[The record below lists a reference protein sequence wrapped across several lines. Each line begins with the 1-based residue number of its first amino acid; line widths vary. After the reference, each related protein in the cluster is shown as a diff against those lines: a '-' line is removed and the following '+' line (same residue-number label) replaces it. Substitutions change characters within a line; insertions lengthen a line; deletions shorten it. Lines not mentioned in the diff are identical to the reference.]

1 VKKNNN
7 KIITPF
13 VIFSLVGGI
22 GDQIFILAF
31 ARTIMKKLKCKLV
44 LDISYYDNKVN
55 YNNFKSLINFLP
67 FNKNIFYKKKIF
79 KFDFKFLTYIRFLNV
94 IKNFFF
100 YKFLMKKL
108 FKLEVNN
115 FFFENTKN
123 IKKID
128 TNDFSRNDYYYGYWH
143 NLNLIQKEKNYFRK
157 ELIDQ
162 IIKKK
167 NIKNF
172 IKHKI
177 SSKTVAVHIRGGD
190 FKNVKS
196 HSLLG
201 ISYYENAIKTIK
213 TKTDNPI
220 FHIYTN
226 DMKFAKKIFKNLKLN
241 NKIFFVNSENFND
254 IEEFCLYSQYK
265 FSIIANS
272 TFSLMSSFLSNKRI
286 ISIGPKNNW
295 EHNSELKKEKR
306 FKKLILV

>member
-1 VKKNNN
+1 
-7 KIITPF
+7 
-13 VIFSLVGGI
+13 
-22 GDQIFILAF
+22 
-31 ARTIMKKLKCKLV
+31 M
-44 LDISYYDNKVN
+44 
-55 YNNFKSLINFLP
+55 
-67 FNKNIFYKKKIF
+67 
-79 KFDFKFLTYIRFLNV
+79 
-94 IKNFFF
+94 
-100 YKFLMKKL
+100 
-108 FKLEVNN
+108 
-115 FFFENTKN
+115 
-123 IKKID
+123 
-128 TNDFSRNDYYYGYWH
+128 
-143 NLNLIQKEKNYFRK
+143 
-157 ELIDQ
+157 
-162 IIKKK
+162 
-167 NIKNF
+167 
-172 IKHKI
+172 
-177 SSKTVAVHIRGGD
+177 AVHIRGGD

>member
-1 VKKNNN
+1 MNLLKLL
-7 KIITPF
+7 F
-13 VIFSLVGGI
+13 EFIFKLLSHIYIFLSKLFI
-22 GDQIFILAF
+22 SILIFI
-31 ARTIMKKLKCKLV
+31 R
-44 LDISYYDNKVN
+44 
-55 YNNFKSLINFLP
+55 
-67 FNKNIFYKKKIF
+67 
-79 KFDFKFLTYIRFLNV
+79 
-94 IKNFFF
+94 
-100 YKFLMKKL
+100 
-108 FKLEVNN
+108 E
-115 FFFENTKN
+115 TK
-123 IKKID
+123 
-128 TNDFSRNDYYYGYWH
+128 R
-143 NLNLIQKEKNYFRK
+143 
-157 ELIDQ
+157 
-162 IIKKK
+162 
-167 NIKNF
+167 
-172 IKHKI
+172 
-177 SSKTVAVHIRGGD
+177 D

>member
-295 EHNSELKKEKR
+295 EHNSELKK
-306 FKKLILV
+306 KKDLKN